1 MEILIKV
8 GDSGAST
15 GFKDGDI
22 VEAFSTDRI
31 LKTNAESICTS
42 TERQLDDVS
51 GLNVSGTIHEARLII
66 SSQYKFVR
74 CGDDVERTDLLTGDV
89 TVHNTTTA
97 ERIDVVEYLKRRLRS
112 RRHNIFGTTGAEYW
126 FGGSVNYDAQTLWDE
141 IENRSDKLRVN
152 YKHWPLT
159 PAEQRFFFPISLC
172 GHHGHEDDI
181 SHATA
186 ELRTHIVLEDSESM
200 EPVVLAKREWR
211 VPYWDLA
218 SEFSVTVDD
227 VRNPGIS
234 IDARLE
240 SGSPHLDDTEVNKVT
255 SGLI

>member
-8 GDSGAST
+8 GDSGTAT
-15 GFKDGDI
+15 GYKDGDI
-22 VEAFSTDRI
+22 VAAFCTDRI

-74 CGDDVERTDLLTGDV
+74 FGDDVERTDLLTGDV

-112 RRHNIFGTTGAEYW
+112 SRHNIFGTTGAEYW
-126 FGGSVNYDAQTLWDE
+126 FGGSVNYDAHILWDE
-141 IENRSDKLRVN
+141 IENRSDHLRVN
-152 YKHWPLT
+152 HKHWPLT
-159 PAEQRFFFPISLC
+159 PAEQRFFFPISTC

-186 ELRTHIVLEDSESM
+186 EQRTRSVVEDSESM
-200 EPVVLAKREWR
+200 EPVVLAKREWL

-218 SEFSVTVDD
+218 SVFAVSVDD

-234 IDARLE
+234 VDARLG
-240 SGSPHLDDTEVNKVT
+240 SGSPHLDETEVNKVT